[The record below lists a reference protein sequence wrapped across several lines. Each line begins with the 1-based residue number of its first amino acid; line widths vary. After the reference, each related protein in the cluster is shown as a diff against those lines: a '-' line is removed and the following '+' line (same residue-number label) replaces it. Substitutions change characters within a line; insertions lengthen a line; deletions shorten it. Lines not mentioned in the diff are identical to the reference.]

1 MEYHVQLIHR
11 RPAATSLLSIH
22 HALQVWVRY
31 LLVASRFVLSRQ
43 SQSLAYHPIAAASPP
58 LLLISSSSSSSSM
71 LLPTPEEELALAT
84 EYFGAAGA
92 FWLVLF
98 HSTTVL
104 ITDMMGTPSLAAAVC
119 ASLSSLR
126 SLIVFWSRNSF
137 QVLSRCV

>member
-1 MEYHVQLIHR
+1 
-11 RPAATSLLSIH
+11 
-22 HALQVWVRY
+22 
-31 LLVASRFVLSRQ
+31 
-43 SQSLAYHPIAAASPP
+43 
-58 LLLISSSSSSSSM
+58 M

-98 HSTTVL
+98 HSITVL